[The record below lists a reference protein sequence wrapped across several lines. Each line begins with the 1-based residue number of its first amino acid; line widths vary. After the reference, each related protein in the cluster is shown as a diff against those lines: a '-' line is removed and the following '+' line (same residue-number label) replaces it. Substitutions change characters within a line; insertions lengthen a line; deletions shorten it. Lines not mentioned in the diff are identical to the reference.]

1 MTMVKTGNRTL
12 QTALELCSQVLMI
25 ELTGLKALE
34 ESLHGLLRQPIENAA
49 TLMFNTKGRVIVS
62 GMGKSG
68 LIGRKVASTLAS
80 TGQPSLFIHP
90 GEASHGDLG
99 MVTKDDTLLLLS
111 NSGETKELNDMMH
124 YAVRYHIPFIG
135 ISSKKGSTL
144 DKLSTI
150 SITLP
155 DVPEA
160 CPMGLAPTTS
170 TTLMMALCD
179 ALAVTLLTWRG
190 FTNKH
195 FKQFHPGGKLGEQLL
210 KVDEKMHKD
219 QLPLVHDNTLMS
231 ECLLKMTAGGFGC
244 VGVLDDKKD
253 LIGILTDGDLR
264 RHMENDLLSKK
275 AHVVMTKNPKTIA
288 KDLLMAEALSI
299 METHA
304 ITALFVVENKKPI
317 GILHIHDFLRLG
329 VA

>member
-1 MTMVKTGNRTL
+1 MTTLKTY
-12 QTALELCSQVLMI
+12 QKKKQSAFELCSQVLI
-25 ELTGLKALE
+25 TELDGLKILE
-34 ESLHGLLRQPIENAA
+34 ESLHDVLRKPIEDAA
-49 TLMFNTKGRVIVS
+49 DLMFNTQGRVIVS

-68 LIGRKVASTLAS
+68 LIGRKIAATLAS

-99 MVTKDDTLLLLS
+99 MITKSDTLLLLS
-111 NSGETKELNDMMH
+111 NSGETKELHDIMH
-124 YAVRYHIPFIG
+124 YAARYHIPFIG
-135 ISSKKGSTL
+135 MSSKKGSTL
-144 DKLSTI
+144 DKLSTVGI
-150 SITLP
+150 ALP

-190 FTNKH
+190 FTNKN
-195 FKQFHPGGKLGEQLL
+195 FKQFHPGGKLGAQLL
-210 KVDEKMHKD
+210 KVEEKMHKMK
-219 QLPLVHDNTLMS
+219 LPLVSEDTLMS
-231 ECLLKMTAGGFGC
+231 EGLLQMTSGGFGC
-244 VGVLDDKKD
+244 AGVLDDQKN

-264 RHMENDLLSKK
+264 RHMESDLLAQK
-275 AHVVMTKNPKTIA
+275 ASTVMTKSPKTIE
-288 KDLLMAEALSI
+288 KDMLMAEALNI
-299 METHA
+299 METHK

-317 GILHIHDFLRLG
+317 GVLHIHDFLRLG